1 MSGSNSSAPALPAST
16 PPETAEP
23 LGLSVHTMPVPQLEG
38 GARTRSGRLKMI
50 LVLLVCAAPVIASYL
65 SYYVVRPGARS
76 NYGELI
82 EPMRSL
88 PSAQALPL
96 TTLQGQPVD
105 PASLRDQ
112 WLLVVV
118 ADGRCDSVCEN
129 LLYAQRQLRESM
141 GKDKDR
147 LDRVWLVTGEAPRP
161 ALLPALAQ
169 ATVLRT
175 EAAAVA
181 QWLQP
186 AAGQPLGAHLYL
198 VDPMGNWMMRFPPQF
213 DPAKVKSD
221 LSRLLRASA
230 FWDTE
235 GRDPARVKPAA
246 PRP

>member
-1 MSGSNSSAPALPAST
+1 MSGSNSSAPASNAAT
-16 PPETAEP
+16 DTTAQP
-23 LGLSVHTMPVPQLEG
+23 LGLSVHSMPVPTVEG

-50 LVLLVCAAPVIASYL
+50 LVLLICASPVIASYL
-65 SYYVVRPGARS
+65 SYYVIRPGTRS

-96 TTLQGQPVD
+96 HNLQGQPVD
-105 PASLRDQ
+105 PLSLKDQ
-112 WLLVVV
+112 WLLIVV
-118 ADGRCDSVCEN
+118 ADGACDTGCEK

-147 LDRVWLVTGEAPRP
+147 LDRVWLVIGNAPRP
-161 ALLPALAQ
+161 ELLPALAQ

-175 EAAAVA
+175 EATALA

-186 AAGQPLGAHLYL
+186 APGQPLSAHLYL
-198 VDPMGNWMMRFPPQF
+198 VDPMGNWMMRFPPAF
-213 DPAKVKSD
+213 EPAKVKKD
-221 LSRLLRASA
+221 LERLLRASA

-235 GRDPARVKPAA
+235 GRDPARLGKGSTATP
-246 PRP
+246 